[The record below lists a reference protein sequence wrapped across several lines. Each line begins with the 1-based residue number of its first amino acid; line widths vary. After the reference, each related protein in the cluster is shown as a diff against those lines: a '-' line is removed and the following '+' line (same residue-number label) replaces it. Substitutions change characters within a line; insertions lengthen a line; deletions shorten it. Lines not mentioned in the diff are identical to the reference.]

1 MSGLVF
7 NAKVSVAET
16 SPLGKSESHVGLR
29 WQERQRCR
37 IAVIL
42 DDGRPAA
49 ILLPRGETL
58 RDGDRLTSDCGEQLR
73 VRADPE
79 ALLRITA
86 SQHLDLIRLVYHLAN
101 RHVRAML
108 SSDAIYIEPDPVLAG
123 MVRHLGGQVDL
134 VQSAFEPERGAYHGS
149 SDQHPHSHG
158 HSHAELDATDL
169 ELGRVGE
176 ELSRQAHARR

>member
-1 MSGLVF
+1 MTGLVF
-7 NAKVSVAET
+7 NARVSAQESS
-16 SPLGKSESHVGLR
+16 SPQLRECHVGLR

-37 IAVIL
+37 IAVML

-58 RDGDRLTSDCGEQLR
+58 RDGDRLSSECGEHLR

-79 ALLRITA
+79 ELLRITA
-86 SQHLDLIRLVYHLAN
+86 TAQLDLIRLVYHLAN

-108 SSDAIYIEPDPVLAG
+108 TSDAVYIEPDPVLAA
-123 MVRHLGGQVDL
+123 MVRHLGGQVEI
-134 VQSAFEPERGAYHGS
+134 VQCAFEPERGAYHGS
-149 SDQHPHSHG
+149 SEPHSHG
-158 HSHAELDATDL
+158 HSHAELDATDF
-169 ELGRVGE
+169 ELGSVGE

>member
-7 NAKVSVAET
+7 NARVSVQEI
-16 SPLGKSESHVGLR
+16 PMPHPGESHVGLR

-37 IAVIL
+37 IAVML

-58 RDGDRLTSDCGEQLR
+58 RDGDRLTSDCGQQLR

-79 ALLRITA
+79 ELLQITA
-86 SQHLDLIRLVYHLAN
+86 GQHLDLIRLVYHLAN

-108 SSDAIYIEPDPVLAG
+108 TKDAIYIEPDPVLAA

-134 VQSAFEPERGAYHGS
+134 VQKPFEPERGAYHGS
-149 SDQHPHSHG
+149 SDQHSHG
-158 HSHAELDATDL
+158 HSHAELDATDF
-169 ELGRVGE
+169 ELGSVGE
-176 ELSRQAHARR
+176 ELSRLAHARR